1 MQFLKRFI
9 TYLFSYG
16 GAPLTLGC
24 SSFDTKAVLAHSEQ
38 SSRFSNLR
46 YQTAS
51 AIPSPHTRIGAAASA
66 RSTSPAHSAAN
77 SMGQSLFQNVYQNA
91 TKPRRSKLEPRAL
104 NTFNEVSNILATTMT
119 EVPGWS
125 GAQIPGRDTWVGHFG
140 CTVAP

>member
-91 TKPRRSKLEPRAL
+91 TKHIQRGIKHPCYHHDRSARVEWRADTWARYL
-104 NTFNEVSNILATTMT
+104 
-119 EVPGWS
+119 GWS
-125 GAQIPGRDTWVGHFG
+125 LWL
-140 CTVAP
+140 